1 MKCQRCL
8 ELLPASGSLEN
19 ENQNQNQP
27 PARARARA
35 PAREPAPAP
44 APAPELE
51 LELERERPFQKSCVH
66 STEISWFLS
75 PTVPSADKSLMIS
88 YSMCPSTVFS
98 FWAAFIRG
106 L

>member
-1 MKCQRCL
+1 MTCQRC
-8 ELLPASGSLEN
+8 PGTASRSLKN
-19 ENQNQNQP
+19 ENQNENQNDYQNQP
-27 PARARARA
+27 PTRARARARA
-35 PAREPAPAP
+35 PEREP
-44 APAPELE
+44 
-51 LELERERPFQKSCVH
+51 ERERPFQKSCVH

-98 FWAAFIRG
+98 FCAAFIRC